1 MGFITKN
8 WNDIK
13 SGMNL
18 SQKVLDKVKPEAS
31 LKNRI
36 SFAQK
41 KLQLQITR
49 LDETH
54 QKLQQNHNRV
64 FKKIVDAKL
73 TRNESRAKAYASEV
87 QEIRKVRKVIG
98 EAKLAMEQ
106 IKLRLNTVSELGDVV
121 VTLSPCMS
129 LIKGL
134 APSISGFVPEINT
147 SMNELSSMLGN
158 MISDSSLKTESIM
171 ESNQDNADTRAI
183 LEEVHA
189 VLEGETKTN
198 IPAPPSS
205 NPINSILSEKEFRK
219 KKAEEFII

>member
-1 MGFITKN
+1 MGYLTKN
-8 WNDIK
+8 WDNIK
-13 SGMNL
+13 GRVNL
-18 SQKVLDKVKPEAS
+18 SQKVLDKVKPETS

-36 SFAQK
+36 VFAEK
-41 KLQLQITR
+41 KLQLQISR
-49 LDETH
+49 LDGTH
-54 QKLQQNHNRV
+54 QKLQQNHDHV
-64 FKKIVDAKL
+64 FQKLVAAQKIG
-73 TRNESRAKAYASEV
+73 NEPRAKAYALEV

-98 EAKLAMEQ
+98 DAKLAMEQ

-147 SMNELSSMLGN
+147 SMNELSNMLGN
-158 MISDSSLKTESIM
+158 MITDSSLKTESIM

-198 IPAPPSS
+198 MPEPPSS
-205 NPINSILSEKEFRK
+205 NTSNTILKEKEF
-219 KKAEEFII
+219 II

>member
-1 MGFITKN
+1 MGYLIKN
-8 WNDIK
+8 WNNIK
-13 SGMNL
+13 SSINL
-18 SQKVLDKVKPEAS
+18 SQKVLDKVKPETS

-36 SFAQK
+36 SFAEK
-41 KLQLQITR
+41 KLHLQITR

-54 QKLQQNHNRV
+54 QKLQQNHDHV
-64 FKKIVDAKL
+64 FQKIVDAQKIG
-73 TRNESRAKAYASEV
+73 NESRAKAYALEL

-134 APSISGFVPEINT
+134 VPSISGFVPEINT

-158 MISDSSLKTESIM
+158 MISESSLKTESIL
-171 ESNQDNADTRAI
+171 EPNQDNADTRAI
-183 LEEVHA
+183 LAEVNA

-205 NPINSILSEKEFRK
+205 NPINSISSEKEFM
-219 KKAEEFII
+219 I

>member
-1 MGFITKN
+1 MGYLIKN
-8 WNDIK
+8 WNNIK
-13 SGMNL
+13 NSMNL
-18 SQKVLDKVKPEAS
+18 SQKVLDKVKPETS

-36 SFAQK
+36 SFAEK
-41 KLQLQITR
+41 KLQIQISR
-49 LDETH
+49 LDDTH
-54 QKLQQNHNRV
+54 QKLQQNHDHV
-64 FKKIVDAKL
+64 FQKLVAAQKIG
-73 TRNESRAKAYASEV
+73 NEPRAKAYALEV

-147 SMNELSSMLGN
+147 SMNELSNMLGN
-158 MISDSSLKTESIM
+158 MITDSSLKTESIM
-171 ESNQDNADTRAI
+171 ESNQDNADTRSI

-189 VLEGETKTN
+189 VLESETETN
-198 IPAPPSS
+198 IPEPPSPSTS
-205 NPINSILSEKEFRK
+205 NTILKEKEFT
-219 KKAEEFII
+219 I

>member
-41 KLQLQITR
+41 KLQLQISR

-106 IKLRLNTVSELGDVV
+106 IQLRLNTVSELGDIV

-134 APSISGFVPEINT
+134 TPSISNIMPNL
-147 SMNELSSMLGN
+147 NSSMQDLSNMLGD
-158 MISDSSLKTESIM
+158 MISDSSFSAEPIFTPDQNSEDATAILNEAHNIIEGKTKSSMPEPPSTPQNLTKESESI
-171 ESNQDNADTRAI
+171 I
-183 LEEVHA
+183 
-189 VLEGETKTN
+189 
-198 IPAPPSS
+198 
-205 NPINSILSEKEFRK
+205 
-219 KKAEEFII
+219 

>member
-1 MGFITKN
+1 MGYLIKN
-8 WNDIK
+8 WNNIK
-13 SGMNL
+13 SSINL
-18 SQKVLDKVKPEAS
+18 SQKVLDRVKPETS

-36 SFAQK
+36 SFAEK

-49 LDETH
+49 LDETQ
-54 QKLQQNHNRV
+54 QKLKQNHDRV
-64 FKKIVDAKL
+64 FQKIVAAQK
-73 TRNESRAKAYASEV
+73 TGNEPRAKAYASEV

-98 EAKLAMEQ
+98 EARLAMEQ

-134 APSISGFVPEINT
+134 APSISGFVPEINS
-147 SMNELSSMLGN
+147 SMNELSNMLGN
-158 MISDSSLKTESIM
+158 MISDSSLPTESIM
-171 ESNQDNADTRAI
+171 VSNQDSADTRAI

-189 VLEGETKTN
+189 VHEGESITN

-205 NPINSILSEKEFRK
+205 NAANNIVREIE
-219 KKAEEFII
+219 III

>member
-1 MGFITKN
+1 MGYLTKN
-8 WNDIK
+8 WDNIK
-13 SGMNL
+13 GRVNL
-18 SQKVLDKVKPEAS
+18 SQKVLDKVKPETS

-36 SFAQK
+36 VFAEK
-41 KLQLQITR
+41 KLQIQISR
-49 LDETH
+49 LDGTH
-54 QKLQQNHNRV
+54 QKLQQNHDHV
-64 FKKIVDAKL
+64 FQKLVAAQKIG
-73 TRNESRAKAYASEV
+73 NEPRAKAYALEV

-98 EAKLAMEQ
+98 DAKLAMEQ

-147 SMNELSSMLGN
+147 SMNELSNMLGN
-158 MISDSSLKTESIM
+158 MITDSSLKTESIM

-198 IPAPPSS
+198 MPEPPSS
-205 NPINSILSEKEFRK
+205 NTSNTILKEKEF
-219 KKAEEFII
+219 II

>member
-1 MGFITKN
+1 MGYLTKN
-8 WNDIK
+8 WNNIK
-13 SGMNL
+13 GRVNL
-18 SQKVLDKVKPEAS
+18 SQKVLDKVKPETS

-36 SFAQK
+36 VFAEK
-41 KLQLQITR
+41 KLQIQISR
-49 LDETH
+49 LDGTH
-54 QKLQQNHNRV
+54 QKLQQNHDHV
-64 FKKIVDAKL
+64 FQKLVAAQKIG
-73 TRNESRAKAYASEV
+73 NEPRAKAYALEV

-147 SMNELSSMLGN
+147 SMNELSNMLGN
-158 MISDSSLKTESIM
+158 MITDSSLKTESIM

-198 IPAPPSS
+198 MPEPPSS
-205 NPINSILSEKEFRK
+205 NTSNTILKEKEF
-219 KKAEEFII
+219 II

>member
-1 MGFITKN
+1 MGYLIKN
-8 WNDIK
+8 WNNIK
-13 SGMNL
+13 SSINL
-18 SQKVLDKVKPEAS
+18 SQKVLDKVKPETS

-36 SFAQK
+36 SFAEK
-41 KLQLQITR
+41 KLHLQITR

-54 QKLQQNHNRV
+54 QKLQQNHDHV
-64 FKKIVDAKL
+64 FQKIVAAQKIG
-73 TRNESRAKAYASEV
+73 NESRAKAYALEV

-134 APSISGFVPEINT
+134 VPSISGFVPEINT

-158 MISDSSLKTESIM
+158 MISESSLKTESIL
-171 ESNQDNADTRAI
+171 EPNQDNADTRSI
-183 LEEVHA
+183 LAEVNA

-198 IPAPPSS
+198 IPAPPS
-205 NPINSILSEKEFRK
+205 NSIDKILSEKEFMV
-219 KKAEEFII
+219 

>member
-1 MGFITKN
+1 MGYLTKN
-8 WNDIK
+8 WNNIK
-13 SGMNL
+13 GRVNL
-18 SQKVLDKVKPEAS
+18 SQKVLDKVKPETS

-36 SFAQK
+36 VFAEK
-41 KLQLQITR
+41 KLQIQISR
-49 LDETH
+49 LDGTH
-54 QKLQQNHNRV
+54 QKLQQNHDHV
-64 FKKIVDAKL
+64 FQKLVAAQKIG
-73 TRNESRAKAYASEV
+73 NESRAKAYALEV

-147 SMNELSSMLGN
+147 SMNELSNMLGN
-158 MISDSSLKTESIM
+158 MITDSSLKTESIM

-198 IPAPPSS
+198 MPEPPSS
-205 NPINSILSEKEFRK
+205 NTSNTILKEKEF
-219 KKAEEFII
+219 II

>member
-1 MGFITKN
+1 MGFIIKN
-8 WNDIK
+8 WNNIK
-13 SGMNL
+13 SSMNL
-18 SQKVLDKVKPEAS
+18 SQKVLDKVKPETS

-49 LDETH
+49 LDEIH

-73 TRNESRAKAYASEV
+73 TRNESRAKAYALEV

-106 IKLRLNTVSELGDVV
+106 IQLRLNTVSELGDVV

-147 SMNELSSMLGN
+147 SMNDLSNMLGN
-158 MISDSSLKTESIM
+158 MISDSSLKTESIL

-183 LEEVHA
+183 LEEAHA
-189 VLEGETKTN
+189 IIEGQVKTN
-198 IPAPPSS
+198 IPEPPS
-205 NPINSILSEKEFRK
+205 NMINKISTEKEF
-219 KKAEEFII
+219 II

>member
-1 MGFITKN
+1 MGYLTKN
-8 WNDIK
+8 WNNIK
-13 SGMNL
+13 GRVNL
-18 SQKVLDKVKPEAS
+18 SQKVLDKVKPETS

-36 SFAQK
+36 VFAEK
-41 KLQLQITR
+41 KLQLQISR

-54 QKLQQNHNRV
+54 QKLQQNHDHV
-64 FKKIVDAKL
+64 FQKLVAAQKIG
-73 TRNESRAKAYASEV
+73 NEPRAKAYALEV

-147 SMNELSSMLGN
+147 SMNELSNMLGN
-158 MISDSSLKTESIM
+158 MITDSSLKTESIM
-171 ESNQDNADTRAI
+171 ESNQDNADTRSI

-198 IPAPPSS
+198 IPEPPSPSTS
-205 NPINSILSEKEFRK
+205 NTILKEKEFM
-219 KKAEEFII
+219 I

>member
-1 MGFITKN
+1 MGYLTKN
-8 WNDIK
+8 WNNIK
-13 SGMNL
+13 GRVNL
-18 SQKVLDKVKPEAS
+18 SQKVLDKVKPETS

-36 SFAQK
+36 VFAEK
-41 KLQLQITR
+41 KLHLQISR
-49 LDETH
+49 LDGTH
-54 QKLQQNHNRV
+54 QKLQQNHDHV
-64 FKKIVDAKL
+64 FQKLVAAQKIG
-73 TRNESRAKAYASEV
+73 NGPRAKAYALEV

-147 SMNELSSMLGN
+147 SMNELSNMLGN
-158 MISDSSLKTESIM
+158 MITDSSLKTESIM

-198 IPAPPSS
+198 MPEPPSPNTS
-205 NPINSILSEKEFRK
+205 NTILKEKEF
-219 KKAEEFII
+219 II

>member
-1 MGFITKN
+1 MGYLIKN
-8 WNDIK
+8 WNNIK
-13 SGMNL
+13 SSINL
-18 SQKVLDKVKPEAS
+18 SQKVLAKVKPETS

-36 SFAQK
+36 SFAEK
-41 KLQLQITR
+41 KLQIQITR

-54 QKLQQNHNRV
+54 QKLQQNHDHV
-64 FKKIVDAKL
+64 FQKIVDAQKIG
-73 TRNESRAKAYASEV
+73 NESRAKAYALEL

-147 SMNELSSMLGN
+147 SMNEL
-158 MISDSSLKTESIM
+158 
-171 ESNQDNADTRAI
+171 
-183 LEEVHA
+183 
-189 VLEGETKTN
+189 
-198 IPAPPSS
+198 
-205 NPINSILSEKEFRK
+205 
-219 KKAEEFII
+219 

>member
-1 MGFITKN
+1 MGYLTKN
-8 WNDIK
+8 WNNIK
-13 SGMNL
+13 GRVNL
-18 SQKVLDKVKPEAS
+18 SQKVLDKVKPETS

-36 SFAQK
+36 VFAEK
-41 KLQLQITR
+41 KLELQISR
-49 LDETH
+49 LNDTH
-54 QKLQQNHNRV
+54 QKLQQNHDHV
-64 FKKIVDAKL
+64 FQKLVAAQKIG
-73 TRNESRAKAYASEV
+73 NESRAKAYALEV

-147 SMNELSSMLGN
+147 SMNELSNMLGN
-158 MISDSSLKTESIM
+158 MITDSSLKTESIM
-171 ESNQDNADTRAI
+171 ESNQDNADTRSI

-189 VLEGETKTN
+189 VLESETETN
-198 IPAPPSS
+198 IPEPPSPSTS
-205 NPINSILSEKEFRK
+205 NTILKEKEFT
-219 KKAEEFII
+219 I

>member
-1 MGFITKN
+1 
-8 WNDIK
+8 
-13 SGMNL
+13 MNL
-18 SQKVLDKVKPEAS
+18 SQKVLDKVKPETS

-36 SFAQK
+36 SFAEK
-41 KLQLQITR
+41 KLQIQITR

-54 QKLQQNHNRV
+54 QKLQKNHEHV
-64 FKKIVDAKL
+64 FQKIVTAQK
-73 TRNESRAKAYASEV
+73 TGNKSRAKAYALEV

-147 SMNELSSMLGN
+147 SMNELSNMLGN

-171 ESNQDNADTRAI
+171 ESNQDSVDTKAI
-183 LEEVHA
+183 LDEVNA

-198 IPAPPSS
+198 IPAPPS
-205 NPINSILSEKEFRK
+205 NSINNILKEKEF
-219 KKAEEFII
+219 II

>member
-1 MGFITKN
+1 MGYLIKN
-8 WNDIK
+8 WNNIK
-13 SGMNL
+13 SSINL
-18 SQKVLDKVKPEAS
+18 SQKVLDRVKPETS

-36 SFAQK
+36 SFAEK

-49 LDETH
+49 LDETQ
-54 QKLQQNHNRV
+54 QKLKQNHDRV
-64 FKKIVDAKL
+64 FQKIVAAQK
-73 TRNESRAKAYASEV
+73 TGNEPRAKAYASEV
-87 QEIRKVRKVIG
+87 QEIGKVRKVIG
-98 EAKLAMEQ
+98 EARLAMEQ

-134 APSISGFVPEINT
+134 APSISGFVPEINA
-147 SMNELSSMLGN
+147 SMSELSSMLGN

-171 ESNQDNADTRAI
+171 ESNQDSADTRAI

-198 IPAPPSS
+198 IPAPPS
-205 NPINSILSEKEFRK
+205 NAIDSILSEKEFRK

>member
-1 MGFITKN
+1 MGYLTKN
-8 WNDIK
+8 WNNIK
-13 SGMNL
+13 GRVNL
-18 SQKVLDKVKPEAS
+18 SQKVLDKVKPETS
-31 LKNRI
+31 LKNRLV
-36 SFAQK
+36 FAEK
-41 KLQLQITR
+41 KLQIQISR
-49 LDETH
+49 LDDTH
-54 QKLQQNHNRV
+54 QKLQQNHDRV
-64 FKKIVDAKL
+64 FQKLVAAQKIG
-73 TRNESRAKAYASEV
+73 NEPRAKAYALEV

-147 SMNELSSMLGN
+147 SMNELSNMLGN

-171 ESNQDNADTRAI
+171 ESNQDNVDTKAI
-183 LEEVHA
+183 LDEVHA

-198 IPAPPSS
+198 IPAPPS
-205 NPINSILSEKEFRK
+205 NSINNILKEKEF
-219 KKAEEFII
+219 II

>member
-1 MGFITKN
+1 MGYLIKN
-8 WNDIK
+8 WNNIK
-13 SGMNL
+13 NSMNL
-18 SQKVLDKVKPEAS
+18 SQKVLDRVKPETS

-36 SFAQK
+36 SFAEK

-49 LDETH
+49 LDETQ
-54 QKLQQNHNRV
+54 QKLQQNHDHV
-64 FKKIVDAKL
+64 FQKIVDARK
-73 TRNESRAKAYASEV
+73 TGNEPRAKAYASEV

-98 EAKLAMEQ
+98 EARLAMEQ

-147 SMNELSSMLGN
+147 SMSELSNMLGN

-171 ESNQDNADTRAI
+171 ESNQDSADTRAI

-189 VLEGETKTN
+189 VLEGETKTS

-205 NPINSILSEKEFRK
+205 NPIFLKQKQREKEF
-219 KKAEEFII
+219 II

>member
-1 MGFITKN
+1 MGYLIKN
-8 WNDIK
+8 WNNIK
-13 SGMNL
+13 NSMNL
-18 SQKVLDKVKPEAS
+18 SQKVLDKVKPETS

-36 SFAQK
+36 SFAEK
-41 KLQLQITR
+41 KLQIQITK

-54 QKLQQNHNRV
+54 QKLQKNHEHV
-64 FKKIVDAKL
+64 FQKIVTAQK
-73 TRNESRAKAYASEV
+73 TGNESRAKAYALEV

-147 SMNELSSMLGN
+147 SMNELSNMLGN

-171 ESNQDNADTRAI
+171 ESNQDSVDTKAI
-183 LEEVHA
+183 LDEVNA

-198 IPAPPSS
+198 IPAPPS
-205 NPINSILSEKEFRK
+205 NSINNILKEKEF
-219 KKAEEFII
+219 II

>member
-1 MGFITKN
+1 MGYLTKN
-8 WNDIK
+8 WNNIK
-13 SGMNL
+13 GRVNL
-18 SQKVLDKVKPEAS
+18 SQKVLDKVKPETS

-36 SFAQK
+36 VFAEK
-41 KLQLQITR
+41 KLELQISR
-49 LDETH
+49 LNDTH
-54 QKLQQNHNRV
+54 QKLQQNHDHV
-64 FKKIVDAKL
+64 FQKLVAAQKIG
-73 TRNESRAKAYASEV
+73 NEPRAKAYALEV

-147 SMNELSSMLGN
+147 SMNELSNMLGN
-158 MISDSSLKTESIM
+158 MITDSSLKTESIM

-189 VLEGETKTN
+189 VLESETETN
-198 IPAPPSS
+198 IPEPPSPSTS
-205 NPINSILSEKEFRK
+205 NTILKEKEFT
-219 KKAEEFII
+219 I

>member
-1 MGFITKN
+1 MGYLTKN
-8 WNDIK
+8 WNNIK
-13 SGMNL
+13 GRVNL
-18 SQKVLDKVKPEAS
+18 SQKVLDKVKPETS

-36 SFAQK
+36 VFAEK
-41 KLQLQITR
+41 KLQIQISR
-49 LDETH
+49 LDDTH
-54 QKLQQNHNRV
+54 QKLQQNHDHV
-64 FKKIVDAKL
+64 FQKLVAAQKIG
-73 TRNESRAKAYASEV
+73 NEPRAKAYALEV

-147 SMNELSSMLGN
+147 SMNELSNMLGN
-158 MISDSSLKTESIM
+158 MITDSSLKTESIM
-171 ESNQDNADTRAI
+171 ESNQDNVDTRAI

-198 IPAPPSS
+198 IPEPPSS
-205 NPINSILSEKEFRK
+205 NTSNTILKEKEF
-219 KKAEEFII
+219 II

>member
-1 MGFITKN
+1 MGYLIKN
-8 WNDIK
+8 WNNIK
-13 SGMNL
+13 SSINL
-18 SQKVLDKVKPEAS
+18 SQKVLDKVKPETS

-36 SFAQK
+36 TFAQK

-54 QKLQQNHNRV
+54 KKLQQNHDRIFQKV
-64 FKKIVDAKL
+64 VYAQKTGD
-73 TRNESRAKAYASEV
+73 ESRAKAYALEV
-87 QEIRKVRKVIG
+87 TQIRKVRNIVG
-98 EAKLAMEQ
+98 ESKLAMEQ
-106 IKLRLNTVSELGDVV
+106 IQLRLNTVSELGDVV

-134 APSISGFVPEINT
+134 APSISGFLPEMNT
-147 SMNELSSMLGN
+147 TMNDLSNLFDG
-158 MISDSSLKTESIM
+158 MISDSSLKTDSVFET
-171 ESNQDNADTRAI
+171 NQDSPDAKAI

-205 NPINSILSEKEFRK
+205 NAINSILSEKEFRK

>member
-1 MGFITKN
+1 MGYLIKN
-8 WNDIK
+8 WNNIK
-13 SGMNL
+13 SSINL
-18 SQKVLDKVKPEAS
+18 SQKVLDKVKPETS

-36 SFAQK
+36 SFAEK
-41 KLQLQITR
+41 KLQIQITR

-54 QKLQQNHNRV
+54 QKLQQNHDRV
-64 FKKIVDAKL
+64 FQKIVAAQKIG
-73 TRNESRAKAYASEV
+73 NESRAKAYALEV

-134 APSISGFVPEINT
+134 VPSISGLVPEINT

-158 MISDSSLKTESIM
+158 MISESSLKTESIL
-171 ESNQDNADTRAI
+171 EPNQDNADTRSI
-183 LEEVHA
+183 LAEVNA

-198 IPAPPSS
+198 IPAPPS
-205 NPINSILSEKEFRK
+205 NSIDKILSEKEFM
-219 KKAEEFII
+219 I

>member
-1 MGFITKN
+1 MGYLIKN
-8 WNDIK
+8 WNNIK
-13 SGMNL
+13 SSINL
-18 SQKVLDKVKPEAS
+18 SQKVLDKVKPETS

-36 SFAQK
+36 SFAEK
-41 KLQLQITR
+41 KLHLQITR

-54 QKLQQNHNRV
+54 QKLQQNHDHV
-64 FKKIVDAKL
+64 FQKIVAAQKIG
-73 TRNESRAKAYASEV
+73 NESRAKAYALEV

-134 APSISGFVPEINT
+134 VPSISGFVPEINT

-158 MISDSSLKTESIM
+158 MISESSLKTESIL
-171 ESNQDNADTRAI
+171 EPNQDNADTRSI
-183 LEEVHA
+183 LAEVNA

-198 IPAPPSS
+198 IPAPPSDS
-205 NPINSILSEKEFRK
+205 IDKILSEKEFM
-219 KKAEEFII
+219 I

>member
-1 MGFITKN
+1 MGYLIKN
-8 WNDIK
+8 WNNIK
-13 SGMNL
+13 NSMNL
-18 SQKVLDKVKPEAS
+18 SQKVLDKVKPETS

-36 SFAQK
+36 SFAEK
-41 KLQLQITR
+41 KLQIQITK

-54 QKLQQNHNRV
+54 QKLQKNHEHV
-64 FKKIVDAKL
+64 FQKIVTAQK
-73 TRNESRAKAYASEV
+73 TGNESRAKAYALEV

-147 SMNELSSMLGN
+147 SMNELSNMLGN

-171 ESNQDNADTRAI
+171 ESNQDNVDTKAI
-183 LEEVHA
+183 LDEVHA

-198 IPAPPSS
+198 IPAPPS
-205 NPINSILSEKEFRK
+205 NSINNILKEKEF
-219 KKAEEFII
+219 II